1 VSLVPLLRGET
12 LPAERELY
20 FTRREGGRGHDGKSY
35 ECLIRGRWKL
45 MQNDPYRPLE
55 LYDLEAD
62 PQETT
67 DLAAARAPLVREL
80 AAALQRH
87 VQRGGGVP
95 WQPPPTAA
103 HPVRAP
109 DVSRPSAP

>member
-1 VSLVPLLRGET
+1 MPLLRGET

-62 PQETT
+62 PQEMA
-67 DLAAARAPLVREL
+67 DLFAYLTL
-80 AAALQRH
+80 DK
-87 VQRGGGVP
+87 
-95 WQPPPTAA
+95 PPEDPTARRLPGVYDEPA
-103 HPVRAP
+103 GDAKKPLTP
-109 DVSRPSAP
+109 Q